1 MVCPYKTRYSPRPR
15 NSTNPKSLSRQSC
28 WEPLKQVGAII
39 SAMGKG
45 RQRTKVREFTVLIE
59 QDEDGYYVASVPALH
74 SCYTQART
82 LEELAPRI
90 REVITLCLAE
100 QKAPRMKFVGVQQV
114 EVSA

>member
-1 MVCPYKTRYSPRPR
+1 MKKPARKTR
-15 NSTNPKSLSRQSC
+15 
-28 WEPLKQVGAII
+28 
-39 SAMGKG
+39 
-45 RQRTKVREFTVLIE
+45 VREFTVVIE
-59 QDEDGYYVASVPALH
+59 QDEDGYYVASIPALH

-90 REVITLCLAE
+90 REVIALCLAE